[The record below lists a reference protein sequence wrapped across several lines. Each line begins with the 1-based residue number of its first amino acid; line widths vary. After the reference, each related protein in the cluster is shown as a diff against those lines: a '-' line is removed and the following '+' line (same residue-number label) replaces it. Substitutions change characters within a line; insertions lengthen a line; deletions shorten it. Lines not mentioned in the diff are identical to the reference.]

1 MIRKTFVVVAA
12 AVFALA
18 TAATNN
24 NNNNNN
30 KVLIGVNPKDVS
42 LYSGKTFKCPGSD
55 KVIPIDQVNDNYCDC
70 PSVDGVTITDEP
82 GTGACKNA
90 VFYCKNHKF
99 RATTIP
105 ASRVNDGVCD
115 CCDGSDE
122 WLFPETGRC
131 EDRCKEL
138 GKKSYEEDK
147 ARYGSMKAAIDNRNK
162 LASEASNELNEKTKN
177 LSGLKKIYNAQ
188 KKTEDE
194 LNEIQKTKKD
204 ALSKK
209 EEEIKKIKEERER
222 IQKEKE
228 EKEKAERE
236 EKEKEKEENGKAE
249 NTQENIVVE
258 PAPTLADGMM

>member
-1 MIRKTFVVVAA
+1 MSRKTFVVVAA
-12 AVFALA
+12 AILALA
-18 TAATNN
+18 TSATAAAAAATNN
-24 NNNNNN
+24 
-30 KVLIGVNPKDVS
+30 KALIGVNPKDVS

-70 PSVDGVTITDEP
+70 PAVDGVTITDEP

-99 RATTIP
+99 RATSIP

-131 EDRCKEL
+131 KDTCKEL

-147 ARYGSMKAAIDNRNK
+147 ARYGSMKTAIENRNK
-162 LASEASNELNEKTKN
+162 FVADASNELNEKTKN
-177 LSGLKKIYNAQ
+177 LSGLNKIYNAQ

-194 LNEIQKTKKD
+194 LNEIQKTKKE

-236 EKEKEKEENGKAE
+236 EKEKNEGV
-249 NTQENIVVE
+249 QENVQENVVVE
-258 PAPTLADGMM
+258 PAPTLADDGMM